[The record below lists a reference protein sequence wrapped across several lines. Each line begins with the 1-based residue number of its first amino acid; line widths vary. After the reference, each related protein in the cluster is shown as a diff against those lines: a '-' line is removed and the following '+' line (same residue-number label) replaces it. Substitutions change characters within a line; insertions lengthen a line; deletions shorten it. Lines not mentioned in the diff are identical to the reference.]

1 VASIK
6 WVSELTGKWF
16 ALIVVIAG
24 AIALI
29 TPDTFSGATVA
40 IPWLLSIIML
50 GMGMT
55 LTLSDFAVVAKRP
68 WALLLGV
75 AAQYVVMPLLGL
87 GIATALGLSAALTA
101 GMVLVGAAP
110 GGTASNVMVYLAKG
124 DTALSV
130 AMTSVSTLLA
140 PLLTPVLVLWLA
152 GEYLPVD
159 TGGLFVSILQI
170 VLVPVVLGVGLR
182 LLFPS
187 LIARVLDV
195 LPLVS
200 VIGITA
206 VVMAVVAASAETLLS
221 IGVLLVVAVVLHNG
235 LGLSLGYGIGKLC
248 GLDVA
253 SRRAVSIEVGMQNS
267 GLAAALATVHFTPA
281 AALPAALFSVWH
293 NVSGSL
299 VAGYWSRRPA
309 QSGPPHQGGPVT
321 ASSAEP
327 TSRRHDGP

>member
-1 VASIK
+1 MTSIK
-6 WVSELTGKWF
+6 RVSEFTGKWF

-29 TPDTFSGATVA
+29 TPETFSGATVA

-75 AAQYVVMPLLGL
+75 AAQYVVMPLLGF
-87 GIATALGLSAALTA
+87 GIAYALGLSAALTA

-159 TGGLFVSILQI
+159 TGGLFVSILKI
-170 VLVPVVLGVGLR
+170 VLVPIVLGVGLR
-182 LLFPS
+182 LLFPA

-200 VIGITA
+200 VIAITA
-206 VVMAVVAASAETLLS
+206 VVMAVVAASADTLLS
-221 IGVLLVVAVVLHNG
+221 IGLVLVVAVVVHNA
-235 LGLSLGYGIGKLC
+235 LGLSLGYAIGKVC

-267 GLAAALATVHFTPA
+267 GLAAALASVHFTPA

-299 VAGYWSRRPA
+299 IASYWSRRPT
-309 QSGPPHQGGPVT
+309 QTTPPPEGDPAT
-321 ASSAEP
+321 LTNADS
-327 TSRRHDGP
+327 TW